1 MGLINVLQNIVIYSG
16 TEGFMP
22 NTSFV
27 HATMQLPCSVI
38 ILTARM
44 NDHQGAMT
52 ATSMYVSQ
60 VPPLLAVSISRT
72 FATYQII
79 EKSKEF
85 AINLIADSQGDL
97 AEKFGSVHGY
107 EVDKFKE
114 FRITTEPGKNIKAPL
129 IAGCFANIEC
139 RVKTSISEVEG
150 NHAIYLAEV
159 VGFKMDD
166 KLSPMVWLNNKYFR
180 VGNECKL

>member
-1 MGLINVLQNIVIYSG
+1 M
-16 TEGFMP
+16 EGFMS
-22 NTSFV
+22 NKSFV
-27 HATMQLPCSVI
+27 YATMQLPCSVI

-44 NDHQGAMT
+44 NDDQGAMT

-60 VPPLLAVSISRT
+60 VPPLLAVSISKT

-85 AINLIADSQGDL
+85 AINLIADNQAEL

-107 EVDKFKE
+107 DVDKFKE
-114 FRITTEPGKNIKAPL
+114 FGIMTEPGRNIKAPL
-129 IAGCFANIEC
+129 IKGCFANIEC
-139 RVKTSISEVEG
+139 RVKTSIWEVEG
-150 NHAIYLAEV
+150 NHSIYIAEV